1 MPVPLANTVWVEQ
14 VISQFNVN
22 KNFVQNIVHVFSVKH
37 FFPCWQIR
45 FVKISPLIV
54 CCESIFCKSRLIF
67 FIAFD
72 VFYRFRLKYHYFFK
86 HVFTIGIILSA
97 TERHSQRRRNSTN
110 TFEMQLMERNVTL
123 SRDQGIRKCFWPS
136 RGGFSLFWSSVRLL
150 KDDWEII
157 KEQCA
162 GVWATFIR
170 WYVNDLLKHYF
181 IVVKKEKIFVM

>member
-1 MPVPLANTVWVEQ
+1 MCSDYVVSQTIRVLKCIFFCHFVLVTLANTVWVEQ

-37 FFPCWQIR
+37 FYPCWQIR

-110 TFEMQLMERNVTL
+110 TLEMQLMERNVTL
-123 SRDQGIRKCFWPS
+123 YYPG
-136 RGGFSLFWSSVRLL
+136 
-150 KDDWEII
+150 I
-157 KEQCA
+157 KENVFDRRGEVFHCFDRQ
-162 GVWATFIR
+162 
-170 WYVNDLLKHYF
+170 
-181 IVVKKEKIFVM
+181 